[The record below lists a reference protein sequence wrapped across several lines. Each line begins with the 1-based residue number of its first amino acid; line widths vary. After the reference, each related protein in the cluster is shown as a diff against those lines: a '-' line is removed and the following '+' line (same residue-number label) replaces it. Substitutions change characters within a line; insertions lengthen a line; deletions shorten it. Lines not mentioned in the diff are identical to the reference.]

1 MISLHAGLNLD
12 GFPPTRLF
20 WPMKIRRKAG
30 FTLVELLVVIVII
43 AVLAA
48 LSAGAVQRMLAKAK
62 ATKEA
67 ENLRQMGPMFTI
79 YASGNNMTL
88 PPCKGSVANDDGTS
102 VEIQWHETLLTLLLP
117 ETDPAKFKTKA
128 WWDSNDTFIR
138 NPLFKETA
146 TPRGWTP
153 LNPGYGMNEMIP
165 ENLAL
170 ALTGVAPPRA
180 QLHAIKT
187 PLAALAEPG
196 RTPLI
201 APCDNYFFR
210 YDPAEMAGFASGTLK
225 GFLYEGKFPV
235 LFVDG
240 HVEAVTP
247 SEYLARKLYL
257 VPIVPT
263 P

>member
-1 MISLHAGLNLD
+1 MK
-12 GFPPTRLF
+12 LF
-20 WPMKIRRKAG
+20 RRRG
-30 FTLVELLVVIVII
+30 FTLVELLVVIAII
-43 AVLAA
+43 IVVAA
-48 LSAGAVQRMLAKAK
+48 LSLGAVSKMVVKAK

-67 ENLRQMGPMFTI
+67 ENLRQMGPLFTM
-79 YASGNNMTL
+79 YAAGHNMTL
-88 PPCKGSVANDDGTS
+88 PPCKGQVAQPDGTS
-102 VEIQWHETLLTLLLP
+102 TEMQWHETLLTLLFS
-117 ETDPAKFKTKA
+117 ETDPAEFKTKA
-128 WWDSNDTFIR
+128 WWDRNDTFIR

-146 TPRGWTP
+146 TPRGWGP

-170 ALTGVAPPRA
+170 ASTGVAPPRA
-180 QLHAIKT
+180 ELHAIST
-187 PLAALAEPG
+187 PFAALAEPG

-210 YDPAEMAGFASGTLK
+210 YDPDEMEGFENGTLK
-225 GFLYEGKFPV
+225 DFLFQGKFPV

-240 HVEAVTP
+240 HVEAVSP
-247 SEYLARKLYL
+247 SEYIERKLYL

>member
-1 MISLHAGLNLD
+1 
-12 GFPPTRLF
+12 
-20 WPMKIRRKAG
+20 MKTPRKPG
-30 FTLVELLVVIVII
+30 FTLVELLVVITII

-48 LSAGAVQRMLAKAK
+48 LSVGAVTKMLAKAK

-88 PPCKGSVANDDGTS
+88 PPCKVSVDNEDGTS
-102 VEIQWHETLLTLLLP
+102 VEMHWHETLLTLLFP
-117 ETDPAKFKTKA
+117 DTDPAKFKTKA
-128 WWDSNDTFIR
+128 WWDGNDTFIR
-138 NPLFKETA
+138 NPLFEETA

-153 LNPGYGMNEMIP
+153 LNPGYGMNEMIA

-170 ALTGVAPPRA
+170 ASTGVVPPRA
-180 QLHAIKT
+180 ELHVTKT

-210 YDPAEMAGFASGTLK
+210 YDPAEIAGFKSGTLK
-225 GFLYEGKFPV
+225 DFLFEGKFPV

-240 HVEAVTP
+240 HVETVTP

-257 VPIVPT
+257 LPMVPT